1 MSELPMAKVL
11 PLIRAAYAEDLG
23 DAGDITTTSTI
34 PDDVQATAHLRS
46 RADGIVAGVPVALA
60 CLREIDADLRVVL
73 HAVDGDPIRAG
84 ESLLTVSG
92 DARSILVAE
101 RVMLNFLGHLCGIA
115 TLTASYVEAVKGTRA
130 KICCT
135 RKTTPGL
142 RVLEKYAVRCGGGAN
157 HRFGLYD
164 AVLIKDNHIAAC
176 GGIGKA
182 LDAARGAVGH
192 MVKIEVE
199 LDRLEDIPEA
209 LKHRPDVIMLD
220 NMTPDE
226 LAAGVAKIDGR
237 ALVEASGSVSMD
249 SVRAIAEAG
258 VDMISIGRLTHS
270 APNFDLG
277 LDFD

>member
-23 DAGDITTTSTI
+23 DAGDITTMSTI
-34 PDDVQATAHLRS
+34 PEGTQATAHLRA
-46 RADGIVAGVPVALA
+46 REDGMVAGVPVALA
-60 CLREIDADLRVVL
+60 CLREVDSDLRVML
-73 HAVDGDPIRAG
+73 HAVDGDPIKAG

-92 DARSILVAE
+92 DARSILIAE

-115 TLTASYVEAVKGTRA
+115 TLTATYTEAVKGTRA

-176 GGIGKA
+176 GGIGQA
-182 LDAARGAVGH
+182 LDAAREAVGH

-209 LKHRPDVIMLD
+209 LAHQPDVIMLD
-220 NMTPDE
+220 NMMPEE
-226 LAAGVAKIDGR
+226 LAEGVAQIDGR
-237 ALVEASGSVSMD
+237 ALVEASGSVSLET
-249 SVRAIAEAG
+249 VRTIAEAG

-277 LDFD
+277 LDFE

>member
-23 DAGDITTTSTI
+23 DAGDITTVATI
-34 PDDVQATAHLRS
+34 PADAQATAHV
-46 RADGIVAGVPVALA
+46 RARVDGVIAGVPVALA
-60 CLREIDADLRVVL
+60 CLREVDSDLTVVL

-84 ESLLTVSG
+84 EAVLTVSG
-92 DARSILVAE
+92 DARSILTAE

-115 TLTASYVEAVKGTRA
+115 TLTADYVRAVEGTRA

-176 GGIGKA
+176 GGIGEA
-182 LDAARGAVGH
+182 LDAARDYAGH

-199 LDRLEDIPEA
+199 LDRLDDIPLA
-209 LKHRPDVIMLD
+209 LKHGPDVIMLD
-220 NMTPDE
+220 NMTPE
-226 LAAGVAKIDGR
+226 QLAEGVAMIDGR

-249 SVRAIAEAG
+249 TVRAIAAAG
-258 VDMISIGRLTHS
+258 VDLISIGRLTHS

-277 LDFD
+277 LDFE

>member
-23 DAGDITTTSTI
+23 DAGDITTMSTI
-34 PDDVQATAHLRS
+34 PEGTQATAHLRA
-46 RADGIVAGVPVALA
+46 REDGMVAGVPVALA
-60 CLREIDADLRVVL
+60 CLREVDSDLRVML
-73 HAVDGDPIRAG
+73 HAVDGDPIKAG

-92 DARSILVAE
+92 DARSILIAE

-115 TLTASYVEAVKGTRA
+115 TLTAIYTEAVKGTRA

-176 GGIGKA
+176 GGIGQA
-182 LDAARGAVGH
+182 LDAAREAVGH

-209 LKHRPDVIMLD
+209 LAHQPDVIMLD
-220 NMTPDE
+220 NMMPEE
-226 LAAGVAKIDGR
+226 LAEGVAQIDGR
-237 ALVEASGSVSMD
+237 ALVEASGSVSMET
-249 SVRAIAEAG
+249 VRTIAEAG

>member
-23 DAGDITTTSTI
+23 DAGDITTMSTI
-34 PDDVQATAHLRS
+34 PEGTQATAHLRA
-46 RADGIVAGVPVALA
+46 REDGMVAGVPVALA
-60 CLREIDADLRVVL
+60 CLREVDSDLRVML
-73 HAVDGDPIRAG
+73 HAVDGDPIKAG

-92 DARSILVAE
+92 DARSILIAE

-115 TLTASYVEAVKGTRA
+115 TLTAAYTEAVKGTRA

-176 GGIGKA
+176 GGIGQA
-182 LDAARGAVGH
+182 LDAAREAVGH

-209 LKHRPDVIMLD
+209 LAHQPDVIMLD
-220 NMTPDE
+220 NMMPEE
-226 LAAGVAKIDGR
+226 LAEGVAQIDGR
-237 ALVEASGSVSMD
+237 ALVEASGSVSMET
-249 SVRAIAEAG
+249 VRTIAEAG